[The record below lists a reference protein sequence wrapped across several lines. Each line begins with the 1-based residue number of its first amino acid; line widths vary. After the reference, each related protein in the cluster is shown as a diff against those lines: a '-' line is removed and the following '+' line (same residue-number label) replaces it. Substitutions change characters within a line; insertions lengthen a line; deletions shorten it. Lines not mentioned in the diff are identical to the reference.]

1 MHLFMFQRTWFY
13 LADQGRPHSRYQTMS
28 IIKGTLKHSGNE
40 GKRGFRWRKNGRVQ
54 MFKKIILKALKAQ
67 QGKGERKGTK

>member
-1 MHLFMFQRTWFY
+1 
-13 LADQGRPHSRYQTMS
+13 MS

-54 MFKKIILKALKAQ
+54 MFKKIILKALRAQ